1 MVVELELAVG
11 GLVVYY
17 RDPDAIAAG
26 LPTGIISKM
35 VGTDYHDAFEEIVRI
50 VDIYSD
56 RYPSKSPSQLI
67 VLTAA
72 HIVVYGAP
80 GGEGVRDFV
89 DTHALSL
96 LAEDAEERL
105 YAQGIDYEDVDDEGS
120 RDAYIR
126 AWERKFKRITSD
138 WAERHP
144 PDLPKVTMPERFD
157 FRRGSYLGR
166 GWHGDPHGH
175 REAAAVGW
183 MKRRGY
189 G

>member
-1 MVVELELAVG
+1 MPEELSLAIG

-17 RDPDAIAAG
+17 KDPG
-26 LPTGIISKM
+26 MKESVPKM
-35 VGTDYHDAFEEIVRI
+35 VGTDYHDAFAEVVRI
-50 VDIYSD
+50 VDIYSEL
-56 RYPSKSPSQLI
+56 YPSKSPSELI
-67 VLTAA
+67 LLTGV
-72 HIVVYGAP
+72 HITTL
-80 GGEGVRDFV
+80 GVRGNGTYLDP
-89 DTHALSL
+89 HSLWL

-126 AWERKFKRITSD
+126 TWERKFKRITSD

-144 PDLPKVTMPERFD
+144 PDLPAVTMPERFE